1 MKGTP
6 MEPWIHPI
14 WTDDPWSQFTRL
26 LESKAYDGVFI
37 LMDENTRRYC
47 LPYFLAHAVGLAHHP
62 LVIPAGEQHKN
73 LDTARFIWENLSRH
87 QANRRSL
94 MICLGG
100 GVVSDMGGFCA
111 SAFHRGMDV
120 LHVPTTLLAMA
131 DAALGGKNGV
141 DLDSIKN
148 QVGTT
153 WMPVGV
159 LMDPGFL
166 KTLPEDELHAG
177 FAEIAKHALLDSGEF
192 WQKLCLLGSSPW
204 SESAHLPVII
214 AEAAAFK
221 MRIVTQDPSEK
232 GLRKVLN
239 LGHTAGH
246 ALEAHFLKRGE
257 GISHGRAIAAGIQI
271 ENNLAVLMGILEEKT
286 CREVNDQLTS
296 WYPKL
301 RIPEADLDQILAI
314 MRTDKKN
321 SQGCIS
327 FSLLRSI
334 GSALTDCQTEDM
346 DLIKEAIL
354 GYAVDPWH
362 R

>member
-1 MKGTP
+1 MKGTS
-6 MEPWIHPI
+6 MEHWIHPL
-14 WTDDPWSQFTRL
+14 WTDDPWSQFARH

-47 LPYFLAHAVGLAHHP
+47 LPLFLAHAAGLVHHP

-73 LDTARFIWENLSRH
+73 LDTARYIWENLSRY

-100 GVVSDMGGFCA
+100 GVVSDIGGFCA
-111 SAFHRGMDV
+111 STFHRGMDV
-120 LHVPTTLLAMA
+120 LNVPTTLLAMA

-153 WMPVGV
+153 WMPAGV
-159 LMDPGFL
+159 LIDPGFL
-166 KTLPEDELHAG
+166 GTLPLTELHAG
-177 FAEIAKHALLDSGEF
+177 FAEIVKHALIDGEDF
-192 WQKLCLLGSSPW
+192 WQRLCSPGTSPW
-204 SESAHLPVII
+204 TESARLPVII

-239 LGHTAGH
+239 LGHTIGH
-246 ALEAHFLKRGE
+246 ALETHFLQRGE
-257 GISHGRAIAAGIQI
+257 SVSHGWAVAAGIQI
-271 ENNLAVLMGILEEKT
+271 ENILSVLLGLLNEQT
-286 CREVNDQLTS
+286 CREINAQLAL

-301 RIPEADLDQILAI
+301 LLSEVDLSEILAT
-314 MRTDKKN
+314 MRADKKN
-321 SQGCIS
+321 RNGRIS
-327 FSLLRSI
+327 FSLLRSQ
-334 GSALTDCQTEDM
+334 GNVDTDCQTDNM
-346 DLIKEAIL
+346 DLIKKAIL
-354 GYAVDPWH
+354 VYVED
-362 R
+362 